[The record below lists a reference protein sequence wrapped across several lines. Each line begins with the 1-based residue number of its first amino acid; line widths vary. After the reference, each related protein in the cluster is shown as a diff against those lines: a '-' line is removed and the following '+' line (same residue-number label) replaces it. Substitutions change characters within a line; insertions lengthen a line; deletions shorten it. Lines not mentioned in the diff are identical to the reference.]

1 MELRSYID
9 SYGIPVFDTPD
20 KEVLGPQGEFID
32 LGVIEYWENEV
43 DGLKDN
49 QDALNEFYR
58 QFPRTTKHAF
68 RDESKSSLFNLT
80 KIYQQIDFNED
91 EDNKKLVTQGNFL
104 WENGIKDSRVI
115 FAPNNQGRF
124 FITWIPDKN
133 LQNRYIEK
141 NGIKISW

>member
-1 MELRSYID
+1 MEWNYEGYID

-91 EDNKKLVTQGNFL
+91 EDNKKLVTQGNFFMGK
-104 WENGIKDSRVI
+104 WYKR
-115 FAPNNQGRF
+115 
-124 FITWIPDKN
+124 
-133 LQNRYIEK
+133 
-141 NGIKISW
+141 

>member
-1 MELRSYID
+1 MEWNYEGYID
-9 SYGIPVFDTPD
+9 SYGLPVFDTPEQ
-20 KEVLGPQGEFID
+20 EVLGPQGEFID

-91 EDNKKLVTQGNFL
+91 ENNKTLITQGNFM
-104 WENGIKDSRVI
+104 WENGIKDTRVVLFPSHDPLMIITRI
-115 FAPNNQGRF
+115 FN
-124 FITWIPDKN
+124 T
-133 LQNRYIEK
+133 
-141 NGIKISW
+141 ISFYVSIL